1 MLGETFLPKIS
12 QASMDGPNVN
22 WKFYDYLT
30 ENHSKPH
37 IKKRIDIGTCGL
49 HVIHGPWQTCNKKP
63 QGTLTLSF
71 ARFIDCLKASKGN
84 ITEYHL
90 VINFLQRFEL
100 LD

>member
-37 IKKRIDIGTCGL
+37 IKKRIDVGTCGL
-49 HVIHGPWQTCNKKP
+49 HVIHGP
-63 QGTLTLSF
+63 
-71 ARFIDCLKASKGN
+71 
-84 ITEYHL
+84 
-90 VINFLQRFEL
+90 
-100 LD
+100 

>member
-1 MLGETFLPKIS
+1 
-12 QASMDGPNVN
+12 MDGPNVN

-49 HVIHGPWQTCNKKP
+49 HVIHGP
-63 QGTLTLSF
+63 LTLSF